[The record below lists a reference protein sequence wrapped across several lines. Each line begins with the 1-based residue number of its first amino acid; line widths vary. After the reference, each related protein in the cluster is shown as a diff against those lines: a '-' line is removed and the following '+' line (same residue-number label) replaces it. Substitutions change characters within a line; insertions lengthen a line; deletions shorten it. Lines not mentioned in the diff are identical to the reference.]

1 MNTQLKELNK
11 MKQFIFLSIFSLFI
25 SCSNEENAV
34 NKEKQEQSN
43 SASETL
49 TEIKDGEYIEYYPGK
64 KEVKIK
70 GYKNT
75 QDKREGK
82 WVYYSK
88 NGEELSIT
96 YFKNGLRE
104 GHTIVKRPNGSLN
117 YVGEYHDDKM
127 VGVWKFYDEKGNVKR
142 EKDYGQG
149 I

>member
-1 MNTQLKELNK
+1 
-11 MKQFIFLSIFSLFI
+11 MKQFIFISILSLFV
-25 SCSNEENAV
+25 SCSNEDKALET
-34 NKEKQEQSN
+34 EKREPTN
-43 SASETL
+43 VTKETL
-49 TEIKDGEYIEYYPGK
+49 TEVKDGVYTEYYPGK
-64 KEVKIK
+64 KEVKIR
-70 GYKNT
+70 GYKNA

-88 NGEELSIT
+88 KGEELSIT

-117 YVGEYHDDKM
+117 FVGEYREDKM
-127 VGVWKFYDEKGNVKR
+127 IGIWKFYDEKGNVKR